1 MTQNDNKKPENP
13 NYPGFAESMRE
24 LTAIR
29 TNNPVISTSS
39 SEKYNDKGKR
49 VLRQFGEGK
58 KVFSETD
65 QTKRTNVITG
75 IDSNNK

>member
-1 MTQNDNKKPENP
+1 MTQNNDKKPENP

-29 TNNPVISTSS
+29 TNNPIIATSS
-39 SEKYNDKGKR
+39 SAKYNEKGKR
-49 VLRQFGEGK
+49 VLRQFGTGK

-65 QTKRTNVITG
+65 QTKRGTVIAEMN
-75 IDSNNK
+75 SNNK

>member
-1 MTQNDNKKPENP
+1 MTQNNDKKPENP

-29 TNNPVISTSS
+29 TNNPIIATSS
-39 SEKYNDKGKR
+39 SAKYNEKGKR

-65 QTKRTNVITG
+65 QTKRGTVIAEMKP
-75 IDSNNK
+75 NHK